1 MSITHYLRTVIS
13 KLEELENSLRN
24 PAQINIIH
32 RIDKVIFLHSGLTA
46 DFLKWLDEDLL
57 DDDIDDVIAAVNDA
71 SQDYLWNDVSPLWNR
86 PKYGTREIFR
96 ADTYKQ
102 VVGHPQV
109 EKIFDN
115 EIVWYGSENLLSKE
129 DIEDK

>member
-1 MSITHYLRTVIS
+1 MYITHYLRTVIS

-24 PAQINIIH
+24 PAQMNIIH

-71 SQDYLWNDVSPLWNR
+71 YQDYLWNDVSPLWHR

-96 ADTYKQ
+96 ADTYKH
-102 VVGHPQV
+102 VVGHTQV
-109 EKIFDN
+109 EKMFDN

-129 DIEDK
+129 DIEDN